1 MSGYSHEA
9 VQKHGLLDG
18 GTRILAK
25 PFSRN
30 TLVRSVEE
38 ALA

>member
-9 VQKHGLLDG
+9 VQKHGFLEA

-25 PFSRN
+25 PFSLN